1 MQANNK
7 ATWIWYPGDFEIWLG
22 NIFNNRRTERGAM
35 LPPFWKQ
42 DSHYVTVE
50 FSKSFALDRE
60 ETITIAAEGKFNL
73 ALDGKLQSVAEGG
86 IRPATTE
93 GFPEGLP
100 SAFLFTIPAGE
111 HRITFK
117 VWNQATPPALF
128 VDGDSLYTDSSWL
141 ATYEDKLWI
150 DENGVAHGSGIYV
163 PAARWHF
170 NAIDTPPSQFKL
182 ERQEQ
187 RPVSAT
193 PIAATTPSAATV
205 PAAFTEGSPATTPE
219 GSPEGLPSGILYDFG
234 RETFGY
240 LKLKNLQGTVR
251 IYYGESRE
259 EALDTAHCETL
270 DVLSAPAGAAVC
282 RGSAATETAAPS
294 SKAFRFVYIE
304 KEDGASYD
312 DVSMDYEYAPYDT
325 AHTGSFRCS
334 DDELNRIWD
343 VAAYTMDLT
352 TREFFMDG
360 IKRDRWTWSGD
371 AIQSYLMNYYLRF
384 DTECVK
390 RTIRQLRGKDPVT
403 AHVNTI
409 MDYTFYWFKSILD
422 YYQYTGD
429 VDFVREMWP
438 RMVTLMNYVEGRLNS
453 EGMAEGQSDDWIF
466 VDWVDFPMH
475 KRGVLCFEQIL
486 LCKALET
493 MALCAKLVCTTPEG
507 SPEGATVPAGFTP
520 GLASAYRVKSEQ
532 LRNKVRQ
539 TFWSY
544 EHKAYYHALEN
555 GVLNRQITKFPNMFA
570 ILYGYAYE
578 EQRREIMQSV
588 MLNPAID
595 PITTPYMRFY
605 ELETL
610 CIDGLHTQ
618 VLQEMRS
625 YWGGMLREGATSFWE
640 KYVPSEKDTQHLAMY
655 GRPYGKSLCHAWGAS
670 PIYLLG
676 KYYLGVQPTK
686 PGYEE
691 FEVRPA
697 LGDLEWMEGDV
708 PTPQGLIHVYMDK
721 HQVKVKATGGG
732 GWLVI
737 NGQRIQ
743 IEAGKEVVVNY

>member
-1 MQANNK
+1 MVNVQSSMNK

-35 LPPFWKQ
+35 FPPFWKQ

-50 FSKSFALDRE
+50 FSKAFTLNHE
-60 ETITIAAEGKFNL
+60 EVITITCEGQFNF
-73 ALDGKLQSVAEGG
+73 ALDGKLQF
-86 IRPATTE
+86 PATTYR
-93 GFPEGLP
+93 
-100 SAFLFTIPAGE
+100 IPAGE
-111 HRITFK
+111 HKLNLK

-128 VDGDSLYTDSSWL
+128 IEGDTIHTDSTWF

-163 PAARWHF
+163 PAASWHF
-170 NAIDTPPSQFKL
+170 NSPDTPPSSFHL
-182 ERQEQ
+182 ERREF
-187 RPVSAT
+187 RPLHHDSIAT
-193 PIAATTPSAATV
+193 NGT
-205 PAAFTEGSPATTPE
+205 
-219 GSPEGLPSGILYDFG
+219 LYDFG
-234 RETFGY
+234 KETFGY
-240 LKLKNLQGTVR
+240 LKIKGLQGTVH

-259 EALDTAHCETL
+259 EALDKEHCETL
-270 DVLSAPAGAAVC
+270 DVLTSC
-282 RGSAATETAAPS
+282 RDLVVTH
-294 SKAFRFVYIE
+294 SKAFRYVYIE
-304 KEDGASYD
+304 KNGGTTYD
-312 DVSMDYEYAPYDT
+312 EVTMDYEFAPYDQL
-325 AHTGSFRCS
+325 HSGSFRCS
-334 DDELNRIWD
+334 DEEINKIWD

-438 RMVTLMNYVEGRLNS
+438 RMVTLMDYVEGRLNVD
-453 EGMAEGQSDDWIF
+453 GMAEGQSDDWIF

-475 KRGVLCFEQIL
+475 KRGTLCFEQIL
-486 LCKALET
+486 LMKAMET
-493 MALCAKLVCTTPEG
+493 MALCAKLLG
-507 SPEGATVPAGFTP
+507 INKSD
-520 GLASAYRVKSEQ
+520 YRVKSEE
-532 LRNKVRQ
+532 LRNKIKQ
-539 TFWSY
+539 TFWNY
-544 EHKAYYHALEN
+544 DLKAYYHAIED
-555 GVLNRQITKFPNMFA
+555 GQMNRQITKFPNMFA
-570 ILYGYAYE
+570 ILYGLAYE
-578 EQRREIMQSV
+578 EERCEIMKSV
-588 MLNPAID
+588 MLNPDIPA
-595 PITTPYMRFY
+595 ITTPYMRFY

-610 CIDGLHTQ
+610 CLDGLQTQ
-618 VLQEMRS
+618 VLQEMRD

-640 KYVPSEKDTQHLAMY
+640 KYVPSETGTQHLAMY

-676 KYYLGVQPTK
+676 KYYLGVRPTM
-686 PGYEE
+686 PGYKE
-691 FEVRPA
+691 FEIRPS

-708 PTPQGLIHVYMDK
+708 PTPHGMIHVEMNR
-721 HQVKVKATGGG
+721 HQVKVLATEGSGM
-732 GWLVI
+732 LFI
-737 NGQRIQ
+737 AGQQ
-743 IEAGKEVVVNY
+743 IPVKSGTPVCFSY